1 MGRNPE
7 GDEIGH
13 YPTGFKW
20 GTGKY
25 RDRGKQMRKE
35 YIRLIEEAR
44 REGIP
49 VSEYL
54 RLHGPE
60 GEMTSIQ
67 ERVMKDLSIGR
78 RSLLSTKTMTDE
90 E

>member
-1 MGRNPE
+1 MGV
-7 GDEIGH
+7 
-13 YPTGFKW
+13 
-20 GTGKY
+20 GKY
-25 RDRGKQMRKE
+25 HDRGNQMRKE

-67 ERVMKDLSIGR
+67 ERVMKDLTIGR
-78 RSLLSTKTMTDE
+78 RSLLTTKTMTDE

>member
-1 MGRNPE
+1 
-7 GDEIGH
+7 
-13 YPTGFKW
+13 
-20 GTGKY
+20 
-25 RDRGKQMRKE
+25 MRKE

-49 VSEYL
+49 LSEYL

-60 GEMTSIQ
+60 GGMTSIQ
-67 ERVMKDLSIGR
+67 EKVMKDLSIGR
-78 RSLLSTKTMTDE
+78 RSILSAKTMTDE